1 MRLNTLAGRTYNDI
15 AQVTPLSSMHKD
27 HHEIVL
33 EVVH

>member
-15 AQVTPLSSMHKD
+15 AQVTPLSPMHED
-27 HHEIVL
+27 HHKIVL